1 MSSHGTDRHPVN
13 LFNSLSTKLDML
25 IMSNGLD
32 FFKYKVSEGASLEL
46 ANVFWQI
53 LIFKI

>member
-1 MSSHGTDRHPVN
+1 VSSHGTDRHPVN